1 MNDNN
6 NIYNNKNIFDD
17 NDFGF
22 RIKKI
27 YDRRKS
33 PQDSWEYQLI
43 IEIESFEKE
52 RIYMWVDE
60 NKLSNYK
67 DLVTKQ
73 EKDEDDGLFNQN

>member
-67 DLVTKQ
+67 DLVTK
-73 EKDEDDGLFNQN
+73 